1 MVKQQILT
9 QYLYRTFFVTFL
21 GLCLLH
27 VRSSDAHDST
37 DDKVKLTRHHHPKEV
52 DEEGNKGGHQGDGK
66 TFYWES
72 SFKDEDFADP
82 CKADGYLGDIAL
94 TEDDYRREVNLY
106 KQQRQE
112 SRGERAKTGR
122 ALDKQLARD
131 EKIEARERRRQA
143 KLEKK
148 ALKEEKRKARKHPN
162 LQTIQIIEEDEEAE
176 NETEET
182 MATHHRS
189 TRAVTSRPERKWP
202 YGVIPYIIDGNFTG
216 SQRAMFKQAM
226 RHWENYTCITFVE
239 RDPQQHR
246 NYIVFTYRSCG
257 CCSFVGMRAEGAQAI
272 SIGKNCDKFGVV
284 VHELG
289 HVVGFWHEHTRPD
302 RDSHVTIVKENIL
315 PGQEYNFNKL
325 LPEEVD
331 SLGQPYDFASIMHY
345 ARNTFS
351 RGIWLDTVIPRRDSE
366 SVAMQEIEIGQRKRL
381 SEGDIKQANLLYK
394 CPTCGRTLQETTGN
408 FTSPSWPD
416 PYNNRESCVWRISV
430 TPGETIVLVFD
441 DFELVGSDDCWYHHV
456 EVRDG
461 HWRFSPVLGRF
472 CGSSVP
478 ATIVSTDSRLWI
490 ELKSSPT
497 GNAVSRGF
505 SAHYEAICGG
515 NISKETGM
523 LQSPNYP
530 DDYRPDKSCVWL
542 LTMPDGFQVGLNFQ
556 SFEVERHDNCIYDYV
571 EVRDGHDDESP
582 LIGKYCGYILPED
595 IKSSSNKLRVK
606 FVSDGTVN
614 KGGFSA
620 AFFKEDD
627 ECSSES
633 SGGCEQICVNT
644 IGSYHCECEPGFELK
659 SDGVS
664 CEVACGGFL
673 TSLQGNITSPS
684 YPDLYPRDKNC
695 VWHLVAPSLYRI
707 SLQFLSFELEG
718 NDVCKYD
725 YVEVRSGLT
734 EVGDLHGKFC
744 GDELPETITSRYNNM
759 RIEFKSDSTVARPGF
774 FAMFFADIDE
784 CEKNNGECQHVCAN
798 TLGSY
803 TCTCRNGFTLHENG
817 HDCKESGCR
826 HDIRASHGELTSPNY
841 PDNYPKRKECTWHIF
856 ATPGHK
862 VELIF
867 NDFDLEQHQECAYDH
882 VIIYDGDSSDGHQ
895 LGRFCGTGNP
905 DPVLASAN
913 QMYIRFVS
921 DASVSRRGF
930 LADHSTI
937 CGGVLQADFPAQ
949 KLYSHADYGD
959 TNYGSQEDCEWTLLA
974 PDGYSVRL
982 MFRSFDI
989 EHETEC
995 DYDSLEV
1002 LDGDSF
1008 DSERRGRFCG
1018 HKIPDDIIS
1027 HGDSLKLIFKSDD
1040 TISKKGFYAEYQ
1052 IS

>member
-1 MVKQQILT
+1 MGPVTLNHH
-9 QYLYRTFFVTFL
+9 LHRTFVL
-21 GLCLLH
+21 SLCLLPCLLLTVH
-27 VRSSDAHDST
+27 VQSSCAHDLK
-37 DDKVKLTRHHHPKEV
+37 DGMKLSRHHNKMQ
-52 DEEGNKGGHQGDGK
+52 DEGDPHV
-66 TFYWES
+66 YWRSTVTE
-72 SFKDEDFADP
+72 EFADP
-82 CKADGYLGDIAL
+82 CKADGFLGDIAL
-94 TEDDYRREVNLY
+94 TEEQYQQEIGRY
-106 KQQRQE
+106 KQKLQE
-112 SRGERAKTGR
+112 YKQSKGIRKKTNKQHEE
-122 ALDKQLARD
+122 KQLA
-131 EKIEARERRRQA
+131 
-143 KLEKK
+143 
-148 ALKEEKRKARKHPN
+148 KEEKRLAKERRKLQRKEKKAIKEEKREERRQSRRPH
-162 LQTIQIIEEDEEAE
+162 LETIQIVQEEE
-176 NETEET
+176 ETERGTDEVT
-182 MATHHRS
+182 TETHHRVA
-189 TRAVTSRPERKWP
+189 RAVTSRPERKWP
-202 YGVIPYIIDGNFTG
+202 YGVIPYVIDGNFTG

-239 RDPQQHR
+239 RSPTQHR

-302 RDSHVTIVKENIL
+302 RDDHVTIVKENIL

-351 RGIWLDTVIPRRDSE
+351 RGIWLDTVIPQRDPDA
-366 SVAMQEIEIGQRKRL
+366 VPRAEIEIGQRKQL
-381 SEGDIKQANLLYK
+381 SEGDITQANLLYK
-394 CPTCGRTLQETTGN
+394 CPACGRTLQETTGN
-408 FTSPSWPD
+408 FSSPGWPEQF
-416 PYNNRESCVWRISV
+416 NSRESCVWRISV
-430 TPGETIVLVFD
+430 TPGETIVLTFE

-461 HWRFSPVLGRF
+461 HWRFSNVLGRF
-472 CGSSVP
+472 CGSNIPPV
-478 ATIVSTDSRLWI
+478 IVSTDSRLWI

-505 SAHYEAICGG
+505 AAHYEAVCGG
-515 NISKETGM
+515 NISKESGM

-530 DDYRPDKSCVWL
+530 DDYRPDKSCVWY
-542 LTMPDGFQVGLNFQ
+542 LTMPEGFQVGLNFQ

-571 EVRDGHDDESP
+571 EVRDGHEDDSP
-582 LIGKYCGYILPED
+582 LIGKYCGYLMPED

-620 AFFKEDD
+620 DFFKEDD
-627 ECSSES
+627 ECSKNN
-633 SGGCEQICVNT
+633 GGCEQICVNT
-644 IGSYHCECEPGFELK
+644 IGSYRCECEPGFELK
-659 SDGVS
+659 ADGES

-744 GDELPETITSRYNNM
+744 GDDIPDTITSRYNNM
-759 RIEFKSDSTVARPGF
+759 RIEFKSDSTVSRPGF

-784 CEKNNGECQHVCAN
+784 CEKNNGDCQHVCVN

-803 TCTCRNGFTLHENG
+803 TCSCRNGFTLHENG

-826 HDIRASHGELTSPNY
+826 HDIRSSHGEITSPNY
-841 PDNYPKRKECTWHIF
+841 PDNYPKRKECTWHIV

-862 VELIF
+862 VELVF
-867 NDFDLEQHQECAYDH
+867 NDFDLEHHLECAYDH
-882 VIIYDGDSSDGHQ
+882 VVIYDGDSSEGHL
-895 LGRFCGTGNP
+895 LGRFCGTRIP
-905 DPVLASAN
+905 DPVLANTN
-913 QMYIRFVS
+913 QMYITFFS

-930 LADHSTI
+930 FATHSTI
-937 CGGVLQADFPAQ
+937 CGGVLQADYVSQ

-959 TNYGSQEDCEWTLLA
+959 NNYGSQEDCEWTILA
-974 PDGYSVRL
+974 PQGYSVRL

-1002 LDGDSF
+1002 LDGDSY
-1008 DSERRGRFCG
+1008 DSERIGRFCG

-1027 HGDSLKLIFKSDD
+1027 QGENLRLIFRSDD